1 MELAPYILPGE
12 RMFNDHEVNY
22 AELRQ
27 YESPTENEPEAPKTK
42 KPISSIN
49 PQITEVA
56 TKIGEFIDY
65 WGFKKIH
72 GRIWTL
78 MFLAEEP
85 VDANYLIK
93 NLGVSKALISM
104 SLKELI
110 QYKVVFPI
118 KEKRSTQH
126 YIANPDVID
135 AVTEVLINREAK
147 MLLDIRTA
155 CELLSRVD
163 RGQLGHNATDARVKG
178 LLGLVKKA
186 DNLLKAFI
194 KFKSINLTDIR
205 KALTFKKA

>member
-1 MELAPYILPGE
+1 MKMAPYILPGE

-27 YESPTENEPEAPKTK
+27 YEESAQEEPTPIKAQNAEPS
-42 KPISSIN
+42 IS

-56 TKIGEFIDY
+56 KKIGEFIDY

-93 NLGVSKALISM
+93 SLGVSKALISM

-110 QYKVVFPI
+110 RYKVVFPI

-126 YIANPDVID
+126 YIANPDVIE

-163 RGQLGHNATDARVKG
+163 RSQLGHNASEARVKG

-205 KALTFKKA
+205 KALTFRRA